1 MQYFV
6 ELREAAI
13 GLDAAAEVDMGDDLA
28 EIVVSSLEE
37 DYGDL
42 IARMHRTLA
51 HLGQCGEMLFNLKE
65 LDAEKREEAA
75 RVVAN
80 LSKRDRTIKREDVAR
95 VHRKAAE
102 YHERMFIR
110 MGELGRALG
119 EEGLKRGLNKEE
131 RKSLTLGDVLE
142 GQPRG
147 EEQ

>member
-37 DYGDL
+37 DYEEI

-51 HLGQCGEMLFNLKE
+51 HLGQCGEMLFNLE
-65 LDAEKREEAA
+65 DLDAEKRVEAE
-75 RVVAN
+75 RVVEK
-80 LSKRDRTIKREDVAR
+80 LSKRDRTIKPEDVVR

-102 YHERMFIR
+102 YHERMALR
-110 MGELGRALG
+110 LGELGRVMG

-131 RKSLTLGDVLE
+131 RKTMTLGDVLE
-142 GQPRG
+142 GQPHG
-147 EEQ
+147 EER

>member
-6 ELREAAI
+6 ELRESVI
-13 GLDAAAEVDMGDDLA
+13 GLEAAAEVDMGDDHA

-37 DYGDL
+37 DYGEI
-42 IARMHRTLA
+42 IARMHKTLA
-51 HLGQCGEMLFNLKE
+51 HLGQCGEMLFNIQE

-75 RVVAN
+75 RV
-80 LSKRDRTIKREDVAR
+80 LDKLYKRDRTIKREDVIR

-102 YHERMFIR
+102 YHERMALR
-110 MGELGRALG
+110 MGEFGRVLG

-131 RKSLTLGDVLE
+131 RKSLTLGDVLQ

-147 EEQ
+147 EER